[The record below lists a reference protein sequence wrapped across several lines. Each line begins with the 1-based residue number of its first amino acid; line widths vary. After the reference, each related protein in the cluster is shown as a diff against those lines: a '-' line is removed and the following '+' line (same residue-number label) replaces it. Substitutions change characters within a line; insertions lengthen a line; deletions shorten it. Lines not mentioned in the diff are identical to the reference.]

1 MLSRLFGVARVLR
14 PRALARTAKSV
25 EHLLVEAEEMGR
37 AVKAVSAAGARL
49 ADQKREL
56 ESSLKALEQAVE
68 ALRLREAQL
77 LAVYRSDVELES
89 HLRQLPALLDAGKI
103 AAHVHCALAR
113 SAVHDKPFPHAVVD
127 DVLPSDFY
135 DALIKGLP
143 PAEMFAGRPVNKQ
156 RVVVPFEIA
165 PAYSRRVWDFLVA
178 EVLDRV
184 VAELVV
190 NKFRA
195 PLDAWLHRDWP
206 ASGDSPS
213 ARLRVQTTDGRIL
226 LRTRGYHIPP
236 HRDPKWGFIT
246 CLLYLAREGDS
257 ERWGTQLF
265 SVDDDAEAADISP
278 HWIAPDRCRL
288 HSEIPFRRNSMLIF
302 LNSHGAHGATIPP
315 DARPEGLERY
325 VYQFR
330 IGPNPESIRAL
341 MRELPAERRGVWAG
355 KVADAV
361 Y

>member
-1 MLSRLFGVARVLR
+1 MLSRLFGAARVLR

-25 EHLLVEAEEMGR
+25 EHLLVEAEEMRR
-37 AVKAVSAAGARL
+37 AVKALSAESARL
-49 ADQKREL
+49 VDQKREL
-56 ESSLKALEQAVE
+56 EASLKALEQTVE

-77 LAVYRSDVELES
+77 VAVYRSDVEMEP
-89 HLRQLPALLDAGKI
+89 HLRQLPGLLDAEKI
-103 AAHVHCALAR
+103 VAHVHCALAR
-113 SAVHDKPFPHAVVD
+113 STVHDAPFPHAVVH
-127 DVLPSDFY
+127 DVLPPDFY
-135 DALIKGLP
+135 DALIRGIP
-143 PAEMFAGRPVNKQ
+143 PAEMFAGKPVNKQ
-156 RVVVPFEIA
+156 RVVVPFDMA
-165 PAYSRRVWDFLVA
+165 PAYSRRVWGFLVS

-184 VAELVV
+184 VARLVV
-190 NKFRA
+190 DKFRA

-265 SVDDDAEAADISP
+265 SVDDDDEAADISP
-278 HWIAPDRCRL
+278 HWISPDRCRL
-288 HSEIPFRRNSMLIF
+288 HSEIPFQRNSMLIF

-341 MRELPAERRGVWAG
+341 MRELPADRRSVWAG
-355 KVADAV
+355 KVSDAV